1 MTEITMTT
9 VGVDIGDRYCHL
21 CVLDEQGQVSEETK
35 VPTTRPGLRRY
46 FERMPSARVAME
58 VGTHSRWVSQT
69 LVELG
74 HDVYVANPRKLR
86 GIYENDKKTDRTD
99 AQWLAEVARFNPKL
113 LSPIQH
119 RSERAQGALERVLA
133 RDVLVRARTKL
144 VNHVRSRVKCA
155 GARLKSGYAPES
167 FSSKLLDEI
176 PEERRAALRPV
187 LEALANLTE
196 SIKECDREIA
206 QVAEQEFPETK
217 ILRQVKGVGVLTALT
232 FVATL
237 EDPSRF
243 TSSRRV
249 ASFLGLR
256 PRLDQ
261 SGEQDKK
268 LGISKSGNPL
278 LRRLLVIS
286 SQWILGPFGVDSD
299 LRHWGLGLVAR
310 GGKGAKK
317 RAVVAV
323 ARKLSVLLHALW
335 RSDGT
340 YEPRRIGHSDTNALP
355 TPLS

>member
-1 MTEITMTT
+1 MTETTMTT
-9 VGVDIGDRYCHL
+9 VGVDIGDRFCQL
-21 CVLDEQGQVSEETK
+21 CVLDETGELSEETR
-35 VPTTRPGLRRY
+35 VATTRPGLRRY
-46 FERMPSARVAME
+46 FERMPRARIALE
-58 VGTHSRWVSQT
+58 VGTHSRWISQV
-69 LVELG
+69 LVDLG

-133 RDVLVRARTKL
+133 RDVLVRARTQL

-155 GARLKSGYAPES
+155 GARLKGHAPET
-167 FSSKLLDEI
+167 FSPGLLDEI

-187 LEALANLTE
+187 LETLEGLNQ
-196 SIKECDREIA
+196 SIKRCDRDIV
-206 QVAEQEFPETK
+206 QVSEQEFPETK
-217 ILRQVKGVGVLTALT
+217 VLRQVKGVGVLTALT
-232 FVATL
+232 FVATI

-243 TSSRRV
+243 ASSRRV
-249 ASFLGLR
+249 ASYLGLR

-261 SGEQDKK
+261 SGQQDKQ

-299 LRHWGLGLVAR
+299 LRDWGLGLAAR

-323 ARKLSVLLHALW
+323 ARKLSVLLLALW
-335 RSDGT
+335 RSGGA
-340 YEPRRIGHSDTNALP
+340 YEPRRQKSPVSDESSLKVA
-355 TPLS
+355 